1 MPVKEIY
8 KILGMSH
15 HTLAPIRRELG
26 LARWP
31 FADICRG
38 EFRIGGKRKSWDDVE
53 DTRKSLMAGAD
64 DRIVKILEVMGER
77 ALKHKHLVNKVVL
90 DRINKSKRSKEESML
105 SAEVASSDSSC
116 AASAMPATEELL
128 MESSTNEIIAE
139 AVFSGDDMDW
149 DGLSDLLLRH
159 LDAPLGSLF
168 PPADEIFQ

>member
-1 MPVKEIY
+1 
-8 KILGMSH
+8 
-15 HTLAPIRRELG
+15 
-26 LARWP
+26 
-31 FADICRG
+31 
-38 EFRIGGKRKSWDDVE
+38 
-53 DTRKSLMAGAD
+53 
-64 DRIVKILEVMGER
+64 
-77 ALKHKHLVNKVVL
+77 
-90 DRINKSKRSKEESML
+90 ML

-116 AASAMPATEELL
+116 AKGIDYAERAMPATEELL